1 MNAPLKG
8 QASKQGSIVGE
19 YGTVPEAG
27 TVRLERMLPGPIE
40 RVWAYLTESE
50 KRGKWF
56 AAGSMEL
63 RAGGK
68 LEFHFHNSKLA
79 PQAEPTP
86 ERFKQYEGMT
96 SSGQVTRCEPPH
108 LLSFTWSD
116 EQAGESEVTFELAD
130 RNGEVLMVLTHR
142 RLPNRAEMVSVA
154 SGWHVHVG
162 VLVDQ
167 LNGHEPKPFWSA
179 LERLEAEYDKR
190 LPAENRV
197 ASPPNNG

>member
-1 MNAPLKG
+1 MNAQ
-8 QASKQGSIVGE
+8 QAGTQGSIIGE
-19 YGTVPEAG
+19 YGISPEAG

-56 AAGSMEL
+56 ASGPMEL

-96 SSGQVTRCEPPH
+96 SPGRVTRCEPPN
-108 LLSFTWSD
+108 LLSFTWGD
-116 EQAGESEVTFELAD
+116 EQSGESEVTFELSSRD
-130 RNGEVLMVLTHR
+130 KEVLMVLTHR
-142 RLPNRAEMVSVA
+142 RLPNRREMISVA

-162 VLVDQ
+162 VLIDQ
-167 LNGHEPKPFWSA
+167 LKGREPQPFWST
-179 LERLEAEYDKR
+179 LERLEAEYDQR
-190 LPAENRV
+190 LPAENR
-197 ASPPNNG
+197 P